1 VVGGTF
7 ELTAYDPKKPWLKE
21 INNPTTAPVVQ
32 EKPIY
37 IYTQKSKPL
46 NNYIM
51 AIFFCFFVI
60 FAINKGIL
68 VFTLAFFAAVA
79 YAVFLQ
85 YRFSNVKFEIYSD
98 RFVLR
103 DRSGVIIKE
112 LLKSGVTGIRRYKI
126 SIAQFLFSYGQVPI
140 GPASIPVGGHFV
152 FIISG
157 LTGIRLPFY
166 GHKTA
171 SFYLVGPDMD
181 ELIAAIASTGIPFT
195 DGPPDRE
202 LGLGI

>member
-1 VVGGTF
+1 VVGGIF

-21 INNPTTAPVVQ
+21 VNNPTTALIQQ
-32 EKPIY
+32 ESPLY

-46 NNYIM
+46 DNYIM
-51 AIFFCFFVI
+51 IMVFFVFGI
-60 FAINKGIL
+60 FAFNKGVL
-68 VFTLAFFAAVA
+68 VFTLAFFAVVA
-79 YAVFLQ
+79 YQMFLH

-98 RFVLR
+98 RFVLK

-112 LLKSGVTGIRRYKI
+112 LLKSGVTGVRRYKI
-126 SIAQFLFSYGQVPI
+126 SIAQFLLSYGQVPI

-166 GHKTA
+166 GHKTD

-181 ELIAAIASTGIPFT
+181 ELIAAIPSTGIPFT